1 MSESSSEDR
10 TEEPTSRRL
19 SDARKEGQIARS
31 MELPA
36 AAVTISAV
44 GLIFFMGNY
53 LVTKLA
59 ERFAAGFHFD
69 RKIVFSSNLLPALF
83 ADELLQ
89 SFVLIIPIFIITI
102 VVAIASTGLTGG
114 YNFSMQ
120 AVMPKASKLNP
131 FSGLQR
137 IFGPKA
143 WVELGKAILKFVL
156 VTGVV
161 VLILNNNIHTL
172 NLIGRMPIEPALQA
186 SGELLTKSAL
196 LITLSLVI
204 IAMIDVPYQRW
215 QFMKQMR
222 MTKQEVK
229 DEMRQSEGNPEIK
242 GQIRRKQREMSN
254 ARMIDSVKNA
264 DVVITNPEH
273 FAVALS
279 YDPNGDSAPI
289 LLAKGTDEVAARIRE
304 EAQKHGIEIFQ
315 AAPLARALYFTTEI
329 EHPVPEDLYYAVA
342 QVIAYV
348 FNLASITPG
357 APPVQKP
364 DPKVPEA
371 MQFDSMGRL
380 QTQEAVV

>member
-19 SDARKEGQIARS
+19 LDARKEGQIARS

-44 GLIFFMGNY
+44 GLIFFMGGY
-53 LVTKLA
+53 LVNKLS

-69 RKIVFSSNLLPALF
+69 RKLVFSSNLLPALF

-89 SFVLIIPIFIITI
+89 SFVLIIPIFILTV
-102 VVAIASTGLTGG
+102 VVAIVSTGLTGG

-161 VLILNNNIHTL
+161 IAILNNNIHTL

-196 LITLSLVI
+196 LITLSLLI

-222 MTKQEVK
+222 MTKQQVK

-357 APPVQKP
+357 APPVHKP

>member
-19 SDARKEGQIARS
+19 LDARKEGQIARS

-44 GLIFFMGNY
+44 GLIFFMGGY
-53 LVTKLA
+53 LVNKLS

-69 RKIVFSSNLLPALF
+69 RKLVFSSNLLPALF

-89 SFVLIIPIFIITI
+89 SFVLIIPIFILTV
-102 VVAIASTGLTGG
+102 VVAIVSTGLTGG

-161 VLILNNNIHTL
+161 IAILNNNIHTL

-196 LITLSLVI
+196 LITLSLLI

-222 MTKQEVK
+222 MTKQQVK

>member
-19 SDARKEGQIARS
+19 LDARKEGQIARS

-44 GLIFFMGNY
+44 GLIFFMGGY
-53 LVTKLA
+53 LVNKLA

-89 SFVLIIPIFIITI
+89 SFVLIIPIFILTV
-102 VVAIASTGLTGG
+102 VVAIVSTGLTGG

-161 VLILNNNIHTL
+161 IAILNNNIHTL

-196 LITLSLVI
+196 LITLSLLI

-222 MTKQEVK
+222 MTKQQVK

>member
-222 MTKQEVK
+222 MTKQQVK

>member
-44 GLIFFMGNY
+44 GLIFFMGGY
-53 LVTKLA
+53 LVNKLA

-89 SFVLIIPIFIITI
+89 SFVLIIPIFILTV
-102 VVAIASTGLTGG
+102 VVAIVSTGLTGG

-131 FSGLQR
+131 LSGLQR

-161 VLILNNNIHTL
+161 IAILNNNIHTL

-196 LITLSLVI
+196 LITLSLLI

-222 MTKQEVK
+222 MTKQQVK

>member
-19 SDARKEGQIARS
+19 LDARKEGQIARS

-44 GLIFFMGNY
+44 GLIFFMGGY
-53 LVTKLA
+53 LVNKLA

-69 RKIVFSSNLLPALF
+69 RKLVFSSNLLPALF

-89 SFVLIIPIFIITI
+89 SFVLIIPIFILTV
-102 VVAIASTGLTGG
+102 VVAIVSTGLTGG

-161 VLILNNNIHTL
+161 IAILNNNIHTL

-196 LITLSLVI
+196 LITLSLLI

-222 MTKQEVK
+222 MTKQQVK

>member
-44 GLIFFMGNY
+44 GLIFFMGGY
-53 LVTKLA
+53 LVNKLA

-69 RKIVFSSNLLPALF
+69 RKLVFSSNLLPALF

-89 SFVLIIPIFIITI
+89 SFILIIPIFILTV

-131 FSGLQR
+131 LSGMQR

-143 WVELGKAILKFVL
+143 SIELGKAILKFVL

-161 VLILNNNIHTL
+161 IAILNNNIDTL

-186 SGELLTKSAL
+186 SGELLAKSAL

-371 MQFDSMGRL
+371 LQFDSMGRL

>member
-44 GLIFFMGNY
+44 GLIFFMGNH

-143 WVELGKAILKFVL
+143 WVELGKAILKFIL

>member
-1 MSESSSEDR
+1 MSGGSEDR

-31 MELPA
+31 TELPA
-36 AAVTISAV
+36 AAVTIAAV
-44 GLIFFMGNY
+44 GLIFFSGSY
-53 LVTKLA
+53 FFSKLA
-59 ERFAAGFHFD
+59 ENFAAGFHFD
-69 RKIVFSSNLLPALF
+69 RKLVFSSNLLPAIF
-83 ADELLQ
+83 ASELLN
-89 SFVLIIPIFIITI
+89 SYVLIIPIFLLTV

-114 YNFSMQ
+114 YIFSIQ

-131 FSGLQR
+131 MNGIKR

-143 WVELGKAILKFVL
+143 WVELGKAVLKFVL
-156 VTGVV
+156 VTLVV
-161 VLILNNNIHTL
+161 VLVLNNNVDTL
-172 NLIGRMPIEPALQA
+172 HMIGRMPLEPALQTA
-186 SGELLTKSAL
+186 GAMLTKSAL

-222 MTKQEVK
+222 MTKQEVR

-254 ARMIDSVKNA
+254 ARMIDSVKDA

-273 FAVALS
+273 FAVALA

-357 APPVQKP
+357 AAPVQKP
-364 DPKVPEA
+364 QPTVPES

-380 QTQEAVV
+380 QT

>member
-1 MSESSSEDR
+1 MSDSSSEER

-19 SDARKEGQIARS
+19 LDARKEGQIARS

-357 APPVQKP
+357 APQVQKP

>member
-1 MSESSSEDR
+1 MADSSDDR

-53 LVTKLA
+53 LMTKLA

-89 SFVLIIPIFIITI
+89 SFVLIIPIFILTV
-102 VVAIASTGLTGG
+102 VVAIVSTGLTGG

-131 FSGLQR
+131 FSGMQR

-161 VLILNNNIHTL
+161 IAILNNNIHTL

-196 LITLSLVI
+196 LITLSLLI

-229 DEMRQSEGNPEIK
+229 DEMRQSEGTPEIK

-304 EAQKHGIEIFQ
+304 EAQKHGIEIYH
-315 AAPLARALYFTTEI
+315 LKKIWWKNSL
-329 EHPVPEDLYYAVA
+329 
-342 QVIAYV
+342 
-348 FNLASITPG
+348 
-357 APPVQKP
+357 
-364 DPKVPEA
+364 
-371 MQFDSMGRL
+371 
-380 QTQEAVV
+380 

>member
-137 IFGPKA
+137 ICGPKA
-143 WVELGKAILKFVL
+143 WVDLGKAILKFVL

>member
-89 SFVLIIPIFIITI
+89 SFVLIIPIFFITI

>member
-371 MQFDSMGRL
+371 LQFDSMGRL

>member
-59 ERFAAGFHFD
+59 ERFAAGFNFD

>member
-1 MSESSSEDR
+1 MSDSSEDR

-31 MELPA
+31 IELPA

-44 GLIFFMGNY
+44 GLIFFMGGY
-53 LVTKLA
+53 LVNKLA

-89 SFVLIIPIFIITI
+89 SFVLIIPIFILTI

-131 FSGLQR
+131 FSGMQR

-161 VLILNNNIHTL
+161 VLILNNNIDTL
-172 NLIGRMPIEPALQA
+172 NLIGRMPIEPALKA

-196 LITLSLVI
+196 LITLSLVV

>member
-1 MSESSSEDR
+1 MSDSSSEER

-19 SDARKEGQIARS
+19 LDARKEGQIARS
-31 MELPA
+31 IELPA

-44 GLIFFMGNY
+44 GLIFFMGGY
-53 LVTKLA
+53 LMTQLA

>member
-36 AAVTISAV
+36 AAITISAV
-44 GLIFFMGNY
+44 GLIFFMGGY
-53 LVTKLA
+53 LVNKLA

-89 SFVLIIPIFIITI
+89 SFVLIIPIFILTV
-102 VVAIASTGLTGG
+102 VVAIVSTGLTGG

-131 FSGLQR
+131 FSGMQR

-161 VLILNNNIHTL
+161 IAILNNNIHTL

-196 LITLSLVI
+196 LITLSLLI

-242 GQIRRKQREMSN
+242 GQIRRKQSEMSN

>member
-19 SDARKEGQIARS
+19 LDARKEGQIARS

-44 GLIFFMGNY
+44 GVIFFMGGY
-53 LVTKLA
+53 LVNKLS

-69 RKIVFSSNLLPALF
+69 RKLVFSSNLLPALF

-89 SFVLIIPIFIITI
+89 SFVLIIPIFILTV
-102 VVAIASTGLTGG
+102 VVAIVSTGLTGG

-161 VLILNNNIHTL
+161 IAILNNNIHTL

-196 LITLSLVI
+196 LITLSLLI

-222 MTKQEVK
+222 MTKQQVK

>member
-44 GLIFFMGNY
+44 GLIFFMGGY
-53 LVTKLA
+53 LVNKLS

-69 RKIVFSSNLLPALF
+69 RKLVFSSNLLPALF

-89 SFVLIIPIFIITI
+89 SFVLIIPIFILTV
-102 VVAIASTGLTGG
+102 VVAIVSTGLTGG

-161 VLILNNNIHTL
+161 IAILNNNIHTL

-196 LITLSLVI
+196 LITLSLLI

-222 MTKQEVK
+222 MTKQQVK

-315 AAPLARALYFTTEI
+315 AALLARALYFTTEI

>member
-19 SDARKEGQIARS
+19 LDARKEGQIARS

-36 AAVTISAV
+36 AAVTISAM
-44 GLIFFMGNY
+44 GLIFFMGGY
-53 LVTKLA
+53 LVNKLS

-69 RKIVFSSNLLPALF
+69 RKLVFSSNLLPALF

-89 SFVLIIPIFIITI
+89 SFVLIIPIFILTV
-102 VVAIASTGLTGG
+102 VVAIVSTGLTGG

-161 VLILNNNIHTL
+161 IAILNNNIHTL

-196 LITLSLVI
+196 LITLSLLI

-222 MTKQEVK
+222 MTKQQVK

>member
-19 SDARKEGQIARS
+19 LDARKEGQIARS

-44 GLIFFMGNY
+44 GLIFFMGGY
-53 LVTKLA
+53 LVNKLA

-69 RKIVFSSNLLPALF
+69 RKLVFSSNLLPALF

-89 SFVLIIPIFIITI
+89 SFVLIIPIFILTV
-102 VVAIASTGLTGG
+102 VVAIVSTGLTGG

-161 VLILNNNIHTL
+161 IAILNNNIHTL

-196 LITLSLVI
+196 LITISLLI

-222 MTKQEVK
+222 MTKQQVK

-254 ARMIDSVKNA
+254 ALMIDSVKNA

>member
-1 MSESSSEDR
+1 MSDSSEDR

-31 MELPA
+31 IELPA

-44 GLIFFMGNY
+44 GLIFFMGGY
-53 LVTKLA
+53 LVNKLA

-89 SFVLIIPIFIITI
+89 SFVLIIPIFILTI

-161 VLILNNNIHTL
+161 VLILNNNIDTL
-172 NLIGRMPIEPALQA
+172 NLIGRMPIEPALKA

-196 LITLSLVI
+196 LITLSLVV

>member
-1 MSESSSEDR
+1 MADSSDDR

-31 MELPA
+31 TELPA
-36 AAVTISAV
+36 AAVTIAAI
-44 GLIFFMGNY
+44 GIIFFSGSY
-53 LVTKLA
+53 FFSKLA
-59 ERFAAGFHFD
+59 ENFASGFNFD
-69 RKIVFSSNLLPALF
+69 RKLVFSSNLLPALF
-83 ADELLQ
+83 ASELLQ
-89 SFVLIIPIFIITI
+89 SYLLIIPIFILTI
-102 VVAIASTGLTGG
+102 VAAIASTGLTGG
-114 YNFSMQ
+114 YIFSLQ

-131 FSGLQR
+131 MAGIQR

-143 WVELGKAILKFVL
+143 LVELGKAILKFVL
-156 VTGVV
+156 VTFVV
-161 VLILNNNIHTL
+161 VLVLNNNIDTL
-172 NLIGRMPIEPALQA
+172 NLIGRMPIEPALQTA
-186 SGELLTKSAL
+186 GAMLTKSAL

-289 LLAKGTDEVAARIRE
+289 LLAKGADEVAARIRE